1 MKKKQKRKS
10 IAGYLILSI
19 LLGILWT
26 LASILTALAVWYQ
39 NTFSMEFGEL
49 LYTLLSP
56 LGGTGV
62 STVSQILEACLLP
75 VILSVS
81 AYVAAVILLYP
92 REERLLCRKMGR
104 VEYARSH
111 ARTYRILR
119 RICALLCVV
128 AFLFSAGFACIV
140 FRIPQYIAKS
150 MGYTT
155 IYSDHYVDPNRVSIT
170 DIDGKP
176 RNLIYVYVESLESTY
191 YLQSNGGAQKEHDL
205 MPGLTALAKEHI
217 SFSDSAALGGFH
229 SIAGTSWT
237 MGALMG
243 TTSGVPFSLS
253 IFGEKAHNS
262 LGKDGNFVNGL
273 TALGDILEEKGYTQ
287 EFLCGSDIGFAGRD
301 AYFTQHG
308 NYKLFDYYTA
318 IEKGY
323 IDEDYKVWWGYE
335 DSILFDIARD
345 EVTNLA
351 KGDKPFNFT
360 MLTVDTHHVG
370 GYRCTECGDE
380 FPTKLENVI
389 ACTDRL
395 VSEFVAWCMEQ
406 DFYENT
412 TIIVTGDHP
421 RMDTQLVKGIDTYN
435 RTIYNCFINSLA
447 TPVSEEATHRRIW
460 TSLDMFPSILAAMGY
475 SIEGERLGLGTNIFS
490 DVPTLAEKYGFDWLE
505 NEVSKYSEYYKI
517 KFS

>member
-1 MKKKQKRKS
+1 MKKTKEKKGRV
-10 IAGYLILSI
+10 GYVVLTVI
-19 LLGILWT
+19 LGILWT
-26 LASILTALAVWYQ
+26 LASILTSLAVWYQ

-75 VILSVS
+75 VLLSVA
-81 AYVAAVILLYP
+81 AYLTVAILLFP
-92 REERLLCRKMGR
+92 REERFLCRKNGS
-104 VEYARSH
+104 VEITRSH
-111 ARTYRILR
+111 ARTWCILR
-119 RICALLCVV
+119 RISAIFCVV
-128 AFLFSAGFACIV
+128 ALLLSAGFACIA

-150 MGYTT
+150 MGHST
-155 IYSDHYVDPNRVSIT
+155 IYSDFYVDPNTVAIT

-191 YLQSNGGAQKEHDL
+191 YLQSNGGAQKENDL

-253 IFGEKAHNS
+253 VFGEKAHNS

-301 AYFTQHG
+301 SYFTQHG

-323 IDEDYKVWWGYE
+323 IEEGYKVWWGYE
-335 DSILFDIARD
+335 DAILFDIARD
-345 EVTNLA
+345 EVTELA
-351 KGDKPFNFT
+351 KGDQPFNFT

-370 GYRCTECGDE
+370 GYRCTECGSE
-380 FPTKLENVI
+380 FPTRLENVI

-421 RMDTQLVKGIDTYN
+421 RMDTQLVKGIDTYD
-435 RTIYNCFINSLA
+435 RTIYNCFINSCA
-447 TPVSEEATHRRIW
+447 APADKDSTQSRIW

-490 DVPTLAEKYGFDWLE
+490 SRPTLSEEYGYEWLE

-517 KFS
+517 KFC